1 MNKLTKAA
9 IAGAAGIAL
18 LLGGAGSLAYWNSS
32 ATIGASTINAGTLTI
47 AASGAATTTY
57 TVGGGAVSL
66 IVPGDSVTVTQTVT
80 VSATGDHLKAALTI
94 DESGLLGSLATLIT
108 TPVSVT
114 AYAGASPVAFPLNN
128 MTGAQAATI
137 TSVRVVVIFPSTV
150 GDSPAVGTEGQS
162 GDLQLGTLKVKLT
175 QIP

>member
-1 MNKLTKAA
+1 MNKLTKSA

-32 ATIGASTINAGTLTI
+32 ATVGASTINAGTLTV
-47 AASGAATTTY
+47 AASGSATTTY
-57 TVGGGAVSL
+57 TTGGGAVSL
-66 IVPGDSVTVTQTVT
+66 IVPGDSVTVTQALTI
-80 VSATGDHLKAALTI
+80 SATGDHLKAKLTI
-94 DESGLLGSLATLIT
+94 DESGLLGSLKTLVT
-108 TPVSVT
+108 TPLSVT
-114 AYAGASPVAFPLNN
+114 AYAGANPVAFSLSN

-137 TSVRVVVIFPSTV
+137 TSVKVIVVFPATV
-150 GDSPAVGTEGQS
+150 GDTVGTEGQG

>member
-1 MNKLTKAA
+1 MNKLTKSA

-32 ATIGASTINAGTLTI
+32 ATIAGATINAGTLTI
-47 AASGAATTTY
+47 AANGAATTTY
-57 TVGGGAVSL
+57 TTGGGAVTL
-66 IVPGDSVTVTQTVT
+66 IVPGDSVTVTQNVT
-80 VSATGDHLKAALTI
+80 VSATGDHLNAKLEI
-94 DESGLLGSLATLIT
+94 DETGLLGSLKTLIT

-114 AYAGASPVAFPLNN
+114 AYAGASAVGFPLNN
-128 MTGAQAATI
+128 MTAAQAATI
-137 TSVRVVVIFPSTV
+137 TSVKVVVVFPNTV
-150 GDSPAVGTEGQS
+150 GNTNGTEGQG